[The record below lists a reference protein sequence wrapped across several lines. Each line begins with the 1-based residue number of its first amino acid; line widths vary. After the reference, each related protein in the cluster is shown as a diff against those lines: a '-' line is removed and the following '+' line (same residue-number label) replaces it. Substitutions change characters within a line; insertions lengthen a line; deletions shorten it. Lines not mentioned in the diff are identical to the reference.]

1 MQGDYFFFYTEA
13 NVVCILILLILLL
26 NDRLHNTR
34 QEKQIRFNWT
44 VVAHIGYFISDI
56 CWAAVLSGNLPRTRL
71 LVALFNFTNLVMMH
85 LLAYEWFLYM
95 AASENLDF
103 RKSRRRR
110 IQCRTPMI
118 LSVLAMV
125 VAYVIAPE
133 FWISKAG
140 ELNETYYYPMQIFMP
155 VLYMIAAFVI
165 SLRNARKTRSREDKK
180 LYLLIGIYPLAIVV
194 SGLIQT
200 IFLDAPLFCFGCTIM
215 MIFFYIQHLQTLVS
229 VDSLTRLNNRGQ
241 INRYMDQVV
250 YKDSVRN
257 TAMMIDIDRFKEIN
271 DTFGHAEGDRAL
283 TLMAQALRQSVEGID
298 APVFIGRYGGDE
310 FTVFVQHAEGDGLP
324 EEIISRIRVA
334 LVEKQ
339 QQHKLPYD
347 LMISAGYEDLKDKN
361 DSMDA
366 CVIRADEKLYEDK
379 KNRNIKR

>member
-56 CWAAVLSGNLPRTRL
+56 GWAAVLSGNLPRTRL

-95 AASENLDF
+95 AASENMDF

-140 ELNETYYYPMQIFMP
+140 
-155 VLYMIAAFVI
+155 FVI
-165 SLRNARKTRSREDKK
+165 SLRNARKTWSREDKK

-298 APVFIGRYGGDE
+298 APVFIGRFGGDE

-324 EEIISRIRVA
+324 EEIISRIRA
-334 LVEKQ
+334 LLEEKQ

-347 LMISAGYEDLKDKN
+347 LMISVGYEDLKDKN

>member
-13 NVVCILILLILLL
+13 NIVCILILLILLV

-71 LVALFNFTNLVMMH
+71 LVGLFNFTNLVMMH
-85 LLAYEWFLYM
+85 LLAFEWFLYM
-95 AASENLDF
+95 AASENMDF

-110 IQCRTPMI
+110 NLCRTPMI
-118 LSVLAMV
+118 VSVLVMV

-133 FWISKAG
+133 FWINKDG
-140 ELNETYYYPMQIFMP
+140 ELNSLYYLMLILMP

-165 SLRNARKTRSREDKK
+165 SLRNARKTRSRENKK
-180 LYLLIGIYPLAIVV
+180 LYLLIGIYPLAVVV

-215 MIFFYIQHLQTLVS
+215 LLFFYIENMQTLVS

-241 INRYMDQVV
+241 INRYMDQIV
-250 YKDSVRN
+250 YRDSVRN

-271 DTFGHAEGDRAL
+271 DTYGHGEGDRAL
-283 TLMAQALRQSVEGID
+283 VLMAQALRESVEGID

-347 LMISAGYEDLKDKN
+347 LMISAGYDDLKDKN

-366 CVIRADEKLYEDK
+366 CLIRADEKLYEDK
-379 KNRNIKR
+379 KSRNIKR

>member
-1 MQGDYFFFYTEA
+1 MHGDYFFFYTEG
-13 NVVCILILLILLL
+13 NVVSIVILLILLID
-26 NDRLHNTR
+26 DRLHNAR
-34 QEKQIRFNWT
+34 QERQIRFNWT
-44 VVAHIGYFISDI
+44 ILAHIGYFISDI

-71 LVALFNFTNLVMMH
+71 LVGLFNFTNLVMMH

-110 IQCRTPMI
+110 IQCRMPMI

-133 FWISKAG
+133 FWISKTG
-140 ELNETYYYPMQIFMP
+140 ELNSLYYMMLILMP

-241 INRYMDQVV
+241 INRYMDQIV

-271 DTFGHAEGDRAL
+271 DTFGHGEGDRAL

-324 EEIISRIRVA
+324 EEIISRIRA
-334 LVEKQ
+334 LLEEKQ
-339 QQHKLPYD
+339 QQHRLPYD
-347 LMISAGYEDLKDKN
+347 LKISAGYDDLQDKN

-379 KNRNIKR
+379 KSRNIKR

>member
-13 NVVCILILLILLL
+13 NIVCILILLILLV

-44 VVAHIGYFISDI
+44 IIAHIGYFISDI
-56 CWAAVLSGNLPRTRL
+56 GWAAVLSGNLPRTRL
-71 LVALFNFTNLVMMH
+71 LVGLFNFTNLVMLN

-95 AASENLDF
+95 AASENLPF
-103 RKSRRRR
+103 RKSRRKRNL
-110 IQCRTPMI
+110 CMAPMI
-118 LSVLAMV
+118 AAILLMV

-133 FWISKAG
+133 FWISRDG
-140 ELNETYYYPMQIFMP
+140 ELNEAYYLMLIIPP
-155 VLYMIAAFVI
+155 VLYLIGAFAI
-165 SLRNARKTRSREDKK
+165 SLRNARNTKSREDKK
-180 LYLLIGIYPLAIVV
+180 QYLLIGIYPLAVVV

-200 IFLDAPLFCFGCTIM
+200 IFLDAPLFCFGCTAM
-215 MIFFYIQHLQTLVS
+215 MVYFYIHHLQTLVS

-241 INRYMDQVV
+241 INRYMDQIV
-250 YKDSVRN
+250 YRDSVRN

-271 DTFGHAEGDRAL
+271 DTYGHGEGDRAL
-283 TLMAQALRQSVEGID
+283 VLMAQALRESVEGID

-347 LMISAGYEDLKDKN
+347 LMISAGYDDLKDKN

-366 CVIRADEKLYEDK
+366 CLIRADEKLYEDK
-379 KNRNIKR
+379 KSRNIKR

>member
-13 NVVCILILLILLL
+13 NIVCILILLILLV

-56 CWAAVLSGNLPRTRL
+56 GWAAVLSGNLPRTRL
-71 LVALFNFTNLVMMH
+71 LVGLFNFTNLVMMH
-85 LLAYEWFLYM
+85 LLAFEWFLYM
-95 AASENLDF
+95 AASENMDF

-110 IQCRTPMI
+110 NLCRTPMI
-118 LSVLAMV
+118 VSVLVMV

-133 FWISKAG
+133 FWINKDG
-140 ELNETYYYPMQIFMP
+140 ELNSLYYLMLILMP

-165 SLRNARKTRSREDKK
+165 SLRNARKTRSRENKK
-180 LYLLIGIYPLAIVV
+180 LYLLIGIYPLAVVV

-215 MIFFYIQHLQTLVS
+215 LLFFYIENMQTLVS

-241 INRYMDQVV
+241 INRYMDQIV
-250 YKDSVRN
+250 YKENVRH

-271 DTFGHAEGDRAL
+271 DTYGHAEGDRAL
-283 TLMAQALRQSVEGID
+283 TLMAQALRQSVAGIE

-324 EEIISRIRVA
+324 EEIISRIRAV
-334 LVEKQ
+334 LEEKQ
-339 QQHKLPYD
+339 QQHRLPYD
-347 LMISAGYEDLKDKN
+347 LKISAGYDALQDKN

-379 KNRNIKR
+379 KSRNIKR

>member
-13 NVVCILILLILLL
+13 NIVCILILLILLV

-56 CWAAVLSGNLPRTRL
+56 GWAAVLSGNLPRTRL
-71 LVALFNFTNLVMMH
+71 LVGLFNFTNLVMMH
-85 LLAYEWFLYM
+85 LLAFEWFLYM
-95 AASENLDF
+95 AASENMDF

-110 IQCRTPMI
+110 NLCRTPMI
-118 LSVLAMV
+118 VSVLVMV

-133 FWISKAG
+133 FWINKDG
-140 ELNETYYYPMQIFMP
+140 ELNSLYYLMLILMP

-215 MIFFYIQHLQTLVS
+215 MIFFYIQHLVKTARSMKAQRVTLVHI
-229 VDSLTRLNNRGQ
+229 LQTAGFA
-241 INRYMDQVV
+241 
-250 YKDSVRN
+250 DSVP
-257 TAMMIDIDRFKEIN
+257 
-271 DTFGHAEGDRAL
+271 
-283 TLMAQALRQSVEGID
+283 RQ
-298 APVFIGRYGGDE
+298 PF
-310 FTVFVQHAEGDGLP
+310 
-324 EEIISRIRVA
+324 
-334 LVEKQ
+334 LV
-339 QQHKLPYD
+339 
-347 LMISAGYEDLKDKN
+347 
-361 DSMDA
+361 
-366 CVIRADEKLYEDK
+366 
-379 KNRNIKR
+379 

>member
-1 MQGDYFFFYTEA
+1 MHGDYFFFYTEG
-13 NVVCILILLILLL
+13 NVVSIVILLILLID
-26 NDRLHNTR
+26 DRLHNAR
-34 QEKQIRFNWT
+34 QERQIRFNWT
-44 VVAHIGYFISDI
+44 IVAHIGYFVSDI

-71 LVALFNFTNLVMMH
+71 LVGLFNFTNLVMMH

-133 FWISKAG
+133 FWISKTG
-140 ELNETYYYPMQIFMP
+140 ELNSLYYMMLILMP

-283 TLMAQALRQSVEGID
+283 TLMAQALRQSIEGID

-324 EEIISRIRVA
+324 EEIISRIRA
-334 LVEKQ
+334 ILEEKQ
-339 QQHKLPYD
+339 QQHRLPYD
-347 LMISAGYEDLKDKN
+347 LMISVGYDDLKDKN
-361 DSMDA
+361 DTMDA

-379 KNRNIKR
+379 KSRNIKR

>member
-1 MQGDYFFFYTEA
+1 MHGDYFFFYAEA
-13 NVVCILILLILLL
+13 NIVCILILLILLV

-44 VVAHIGYFISDI
+44 VVAHIGYFVSDI

-71 LVALFNFTNLVMMH
+71 LVGLFNFTNLVMMH
-85 LLAYEWFLYM
+85 LLAFEWFLYM
-95 AASENLDF
+95 AASENMDF
-103 RKSRRRR
+103 RRSARRRNL
-110 IQCRTPMI
+110 CRAPMAA
-118 LSVLAMV
+118 SVLVMV
-125 VAYVIAPE
+125 VAYVIVPE
-133 FWISKAG
+133 FWISKTG
-140 ELNETYYYPMQIFMP
+140 ELNSLYYLMLILMP

-165 SLRNARKTRSREDKK
+165 SLRNARKTRSREDRK
-180 LYLLIGIYPLAIVV
+180 LYLLIGIYPLAVVV

-271 DTFGHAEGDRAL
+271 DTFGHGEGDRAL
-283 TLMAQALRQSVEGID
+283 TLMAQALRESVEGID

-310 FTVFVQHAEGDGLP
+310 FTVFVQHTEGDGLP
-324 EEIISRIRVA
+324 EEIIGKIRAV
-334 LVEKQ
+334 LEEKQ
-339 QQHKLPYD
+339 QQHRLPYD
-347 LMISAGYEDLKDKN
+347 LKISAGYDDLKDKN

-379 KNRNIKR
+379 KSRNIKR

>member
-13 NVVCILILLILLL
+13 NIVCILILLILLV

-56 CWAAVLSGNLPRTRL
+56 GWAAVLSGNLPRTRL
-71 LVALFNFTNLVMMH
+71 LVGLFNFTNLVMLN

-95 AASENLDF
+95 AASENLPF
-103 RKSRRRR
+103 RKSQRKRHL
-110 IQCRTPMI
+110 CMAPMI
-118 LSVLAMV
+118 AAILLMV

-133 FWISKAG
+133 FWISKDG
-140 ELNETYYYPMQIFMP
+140 ELNSLYYLMLIIPP
-155 VLYMIAAFVI
+155 VLYLIGAFAI
-165 SLRNARKTRSREDKK
+165 SLRNARNTKSREDRKQ
-180 LYLLIGIYPLAIVV
+180 YLLIGIYPLVIVL
-194 SGLIQT
+194 SGVIQT
-200 IFLDAPLFCFGCTIM
+200 IFLDAPLFCFGCTAM
-215 MIFFYIQHLQTLVS
+215 MVYFYIHHLQTLVS

-241 INRYMDQVV
+241 INRYMDQIV
-250 YKDSVRN
+250 YKEN
-257 TAMMIDIDRFKEIN
+257 IWHTAMMIDVDRFKEIN
-271 DTFGHAEGDRAL
+271 DTYGHGEGDRAL
-283 TLMAQALRQSVEGID
+283 VLMAQALRESVEGID

-347 LMISAGYEDLKDKN
+347 LMISAGYDDLKDKN

-366 CVIRADEKLYEDK
+366 CLIRADDKLYEDK
-379 KNRNIKR
+379 KSRHIKR

>member
-13 NVVCILILLILLL
+13 NIVCILILLILLV

-44 VVAHIGYFISDI
+44 VVAHFGYFISDI
-56 CWAAVLSGNLPRTRL
+56 GWAAVLSGNLPRTRL
-71 LVALFNFTNLVMMH
+71 LVGLFNFTNLVMLN

-95 AASENLDF
+95 AASENLPF
-103 RKSRRRR
+103 RKSLRKRHL
-110 IQCRTPMI
+110 CMAPMI
-118 LSVLAMV
+118 AAILLMV

-133 FWISKAG
+133 FWISKDG
-140 ELNETYYYPMQIFMP
+140 ELNSLYYLMLIIPP
-155 VLYMIAAFVI
+155 VLYLIGAFAI
-165 SLRNARKTRSREDKK
+165 SLRNARNTKSREDRKQ
-180 LYLLIGIYPLAIVV
+180 YLLIGIYPLVIVL
-194 SGLIQT
+194 SGVIQT
-200 IFLDAPLFCFGCTIM
+200 IFLDAPLFCFGCTAM
-215 MIFFYIQHLQTLVS
+215 MVYFYIHHLQTLVS

-241 INRYMDQVV
+241 INRYMDQIV
-250 YKDSVRN
+250 YKENVRH

-271 DTFGHAEGDRAL
+271 DTYGHAEGDRAL
-283 TLMAQALRQSVEGID
+283 TLMAQALRQSVTGID

-324 EEIISRIRVA
+324 EEIISRIRAV
-334 LVEKQ
+334 LEEKQ
-339 QQHKLPYD
+339 QQHRLPYD
-347 LMISAGYEDLKDKN
+347 LKISAGYDALQDKN

-379 KNRNIKR
+379 KSRNIKR

>member
-1 MQGDYFFFYTEA
+1 MHGDYFFFYTEG
-13 NVVCILILLILLL
+13 NVVSIVILLILLID
-26 NDRLHNTR
+26 DRLHNAR
-34 QEKQIRFNWT
+34 QERQIRFNWT
-44 VVAHIGYFISDI
+44 IVAHIGYFVSDI

-71 LVALFNFTNLVMMH
+71 LVGLFNFTNLVMMH
-85 LLAYEWFLYM
+85 LLAFEWFLYM

-110 IQCRTPMI
+110 IQCQTPMI

-180 LYLLIGIYPLAIVV
+180 LHLLIGIYPLAIVV

-271 DTFGHAEGDRAL
+271 DTYGHGEGDRAL
-283 TLMAQALRQSVEGID
+283 TLMAQALRESVEGID

-310 FTVFVQHAEGDGLP
+310 FVMIAQAEGETDTM
-324 EEIISRIRVA
+324 ESIAA
-334 LVEKQ
+334 LFRSILQEKAEANHLLYQ
-339 QQHKLPYD
+339 LNVSIGWD
-347 LMISAGYEDLKDKN
+347 LLRSGSDTLE
-361 DSMDA
+361 A
-366 CVIRADEKLYEDK
+366 CLMRADEKLYE
-379 KNRNIKR
+379 NKRSLR

>member
-1 MQGDYFFFYTEA
+1 MHGDYFFFYTEG
-13 NVVCILILLILLL
+13 NVVSIVILLILLID
-26 NDRLHNTR
+26 DRLHNAR
-34 QEKQIRFNWT
+34 QERQIRFNWT
-44 VVAHIGYFISDI
+44 ILAHIGYFISDI

-110 IQCRTPMI
+110 IQCRMPMI

-133 FWISKAG
+133 FWISKTG
-140 ELNETYYYPMQIFMP
+140 ELNSLYYMMLILMP

-241 INRYMDQVV
+241 INRYMDQIV

-271 DTFGHAEGDRAL
+271 DTFGHGEGDRAL

-324 EEIISRIRVA
+324 EEIISRIRA
-334 LVEKQ
+334 LLEEKQ
-339 QQHKLPYD
+339 QQHRLPYD
-347 LMISAGYEDLKDKN
+347 LKISAGYDDLQDKN

-379 KNRNIKR
+379 KSRNIKR

>member
-133 FWISKAG
+133 FWISKTG
-140 ELNETYYYPMQIFMP
+140 ELNSLYYMMLILMP

-215 MIFFYIQHLQTLVS
+215 LLFFYIENMQTLVS

-283 TLMAQALRQSVEGID
+283 TLMAQALRQSVTGID

-324 EEIISRIRVA
+324 EEIISRIRAV
-334 LVEKQ
+334 LEEKQ
-339 QQHKLPYD
+339 QQHRLPYD
-347 LMISAGYEDLKDKN
+347 LKISAGYDALQDKN

>member
-1 MQGDYFFFYTEA
+1 MHGDYFFFYAEA
-13 NVVCILILLILLL
+13 NIVCILILLILLV
-26 NDRLHNTR
+26 NDKLHNTR

-56 CWAAVLSGNLPRTRL
+56 GWAAVLSGNLPRTRL
-71 LVALFNFTNLVMMH
+71 LVGLFNFTNLVMMH
-85 LLAYEWFLYM
+85 ILAFEWFLYM
-95 AASENLDF
+95 AASENMDF

-110 IQCRTPMI
+110 NLCRAPMI
-118 LSVLAMV
+118 VSILVMM

-133 FWISKAG
+133 FWISKDG
-140 ELNETYYYPMQIFMP
+140 ELNSLYYLMLIFMP
-155 VLYMIAAFVI
+155 VLYMIAAFII

-180 LYLLIGIYPLAIVV
+180 LYLLIGIYPLAVVV

-215 MIFFYIQHLQTLVS
+215 LLFFYIENMQTLVS

-241 INRYMDQVV
+241 INRYMDQIV

-271 DTFGHAEGDRAL
+271 DTYGHGEGDRAL
-283 TLMAQALRQSVEGID
+283 VLMAQALRQSVEGID
-298 APVFIGRYGGDE
+298 TPVFIGRYGGDE

-324 EEIISRIRVA
+324 EEIISKIRAA
-334 LVEKQ
+334 LEEKQ
-339 QQHKLPYD
+339 LTHKLPYD
-347 LMISAGYEDLKDKN
+347 LKISVGCDSLKDKN
-361 DSMDA
+361 DSMED
-366 CVIRADEKLYEDK
+366 CLIRADDKLYEDK
-379 KNRNIKR
+379 KSRNIKR

>member
-13 NVVCILILLILLL
+13 NIVCILILLILLV

-44 VVAHIGYFISDI
+44 IIAHIGYFISDI
-56 CWAAVLSGNLPRTRL
+56 GWAAVLSGNLPRTRL
-71 LVALFNFTNLVMMH
+71 LVGLFNFTNLVMLN

-95 AASENLDF
+95 AASENLPF
-103 RKSRRRR
+103 RKSRRKRNL
-110 IQCRTPMI
+110 CMAPMI
-118 LSVLAMV
+118 AAILLMV

-133 FWISKAG
+133 FWISRDG
-140 ELNETYYYPMQIFMP
+140 ELNEAYYLMLIIPP
-155 VLYMIAAFVI
+155 VLYLIGAFAI
-165 SLRNARKTRSREDKK
+165 SLRNARNTKSREDKK
-180 LYLLIGIYPLAIVV
+180 QYLLIGIYPLAVVV

-200 IFLDAPLFCFGCTIM
+200 IFLDAPLFCFGCTAM
-215 MIFFYIQHLQTLVS
+215 MVYFYIQHLQTLVS

-241 INRYMDQVV
+241 INRYMDQIV
-250 YKDSVRN
+250 YRDSVRN

-271 DTFGHAEGDRAL
+271 DTYGHGEGDRAL
-283 TLMAQALRQSVEGID
+283 VLMAQALRESVEGID

-347 LMISAGYEDLKDKN
+347 LMISAGYDDLKDKN

-366 CVIRADEKLYEDK
+366 CLIRADDKLYEDK
-379 KNRNIKR
+379 KSRHIKR

>member
-1 MQGDYFFFYTEA
+1 MHGDYFFFYTEG
-13 NVVCILILLILLL
+13 NVVSIVILLILLI
-26 NDRLHNTR
+26 DDQLHNTR

-44 VVAHIGYFISDI
+44 IIAHIGYFISDI

-71 LVALFNFTNLVMMH
+71 LVGLFNFTNLVMMH

-133 FWISKAG
+133 FWISKTG
-140 ELNETYYYPMQIFMP
+140 ELNSLYYMMLILMP

-200 IFLDAPLFCFGCTIM
+200 IFLNAPLFCFGCTIM

-324 EEIISRIRVA
+324 EEIISRIRA
-334 LVEKQ
+334 LLETKQ

-347 LMISAGYEDLKDKN
+347 LMISVGYEDLKDKN

-379 KNRNIKR
+379 KSRNITR

>member
-1 MQGDYFFFYTEA
+1 MHGDYFFFYTEG
-13 NVVCILILLILLL
+13 NVVSIVILLILLID
-26 NDRLHNTR
+26 DRLHNAR
-34 QEKQIRFNWT
+34 QERQIRFNWT
-44 VVAHIGYFISDI
+44 ILAHIGYFISDI

-71 LVALFNFTNLVMMH
+71 LVGLFNFTNLVMMH

-110 IQCRTPMI
+110 IQCRMPMI

-133 FWISKAG
+133 FWISKTG
-140 ELNETYYYPMQIFMP
+140 ELNSLYYMMLILMP

-271 DTFGHAEGDRAL
+271 DTFGHGEGDRAL

-324 EEIISRIRVA
+324 EEIISRIRA
-334 LVEKQ
+334 LLEEKQ
-339 QQHKLPYD
+339 QQHRLPYD
-347 LMISAGYEDLKDKN
+347 LKISAGYDDLQDKN

-379 KNRNIKR
+379 KSRNIKR

>member
-13 NVVCILILLILLL
+13 NIVCILILLILLV

-56 CWAAVLSGNLPRTRL
+56 GWAAVLSGNLPRTRL
-71 LVALFNFTNLVMMH
+71 LVGLFNFTNLVMMH

-110 IQCRTPMI
+110 NLCRTPMI
-118 LSVLAMV
+118 VSVLVMV

-133 FWISKAG
+133 FWINKDG
-140 ELNETYYYPMQIFMP
+140 ELNSLYYLMLILMP

-165 SLRNARKTRSREDKK
+165 SLRNARKTRSRENKK
-180 LYLLIGIYPLAIVV
+180 LYLLIGIYPLAVVV

-215 MIFFYIQHLQTLVS
+215 LLFFYIENMQTLVS

-241 INRYMDQVV
+241 INRYMDQIV
-250 YKDSVRN
+250 YKENIRH

-271 DTFGHAEGDRAL
+271 DTYGHGEGDRAL
-283 TLMAQALRQSVEGID
+283 VLMAQALRESVEGID

-347 LMISAGYEDLKDKN
+347 LMISAGYDDLKDKN

-366 CVIRADEKLYEDK
+366 CLIRADDKLYEDK
-379 KNRNIKR
+379 KSRHIKR

>member
-1 MQGDYFFFYTEA
+1 MHGDYFFFYTEG
-13 NVVCILILLILLL
+13 NVVSIVILLILLID
-26 NDRLHNTR
+26 DRLHNAR
-34 QEKQIRFNWT
+34 QERQIRFNWT
-44 VVAHIGYFISDI
+44 IVAHIGYFVSDI

-71 LVALFNFTNLVMMH
+71 LVGLFNFTNLVMMH

-133 FWISKAG
+133 FWISKTG
-140 ELNETYYYPMQIFMP
+140 ELNSLYYMMLILMP

-271 DTFGHAEGDRAL
+271 DTYGHGEGDRAL
-283 TLMAQALRQSVEGID
+283 VLMAQALRQSVAGID

-324 EEIISRIRVA
+324 EEIISRIRA
-334 LVEKQ
+334 LLEEKQ
-339 QQHKLPYD
+339 QQHRLPYD
-347 LMISAGYEDLKDKN
+347 LKISAGYDDLQDKN

-379 KNRNIKR
+379 KSRNIKR

>member
-13 NVVCILILLILLL
+13 NIVCILILLILLV

-44 VVAHIGYFISDI
+44 IIAHIGYFISDI
-56 CWAAVLSGNLPRTRL
+56 GWAAVLSGNLPRTRL
-71 LVALFNFTNLVMMH
+71 LVGLFNFTNLVMMH
-85 LLAYEWFLYM
+85 LLAFEWFLYM
-95 AASENLDF
+95 AASENMDF

-110 IQCRTPMI
+110 NLCRTPMI
-118 LSVLAMV
+118 VSVLVMV

-133 FWISKAG
+133 FWINKDG
-140 ELNETYYYPMQIFMP
+140 ELNSLYYLMLILMP

-165 SLRNARKTRSREDKK
+165 SLRNARKTRSRENKK
-180 LYLLIGIYPLAIVV
+180 LYLLIGIYPLAVVV

-200 IFLDAPLFCFGCTIM
+200 IFLDAPLFCFGCTAM
-215 MIFFYIQHLQTLVS
+215 MVYFYIQHLQTLVS

-241 INRYMDQVV
+241 INRYMDQIV
-250 YKDSVRN
+250 YRDSVRN

-271 DTFGHAEGDRAL
+271 DTYGHGEGDRAL
-283 TLMAQALRQSVEGID
+283 VLMAQALRESVEGID

-310 FTVFVQHAEGDGLP
+310 FTVFVQHAEGDSLP
-324 EEIISRIRVA
+324 EEILSKIREA
-334 LVEKQ
+334 LEEKQ
-339 QQHKLPYD
+339 RKHRLPYD
-347 LMISAGYEDLKDKN
+347 LMISAGYDDLKDKN

-366 CVIRADEKLYEDK
+366 CLIRADDKLYEDK
-379 KNRNIKR
+379 KSRHIKR

>member
-13 NVVCILILLILLL
+13 NIVCILILLILLV

-56 CWAAVLSGNLPRTRL
+56 GWAAVLSGNLPRTRL
-71 LVALFNFTNLVMMH
+71 LVGLFNFTNLVMMH
-85 LLAYEWFLYM
+85 LLAFEWFLYM
-95 AASENLDF
+95 AASENMDF

-110 IQCRTPMI
+110 NLCRTPMI
-118 LSVLAMV
+118 VSVLVMV

-133 FWISKAG
+133 FWISKDG
-140 ELNETYYYPMQIFMP
+140 ELNSLYYLMLILMP

-165 SLRNARKTRSREDKK
+165 SLRNARKTRSRENKK
-180 LYLLIGIYPLAIVV
+180 LYLLIGIYPLAVVV

-215 MIFFYIQHLQTLVS
+215 LLFFYIENMQTLVS

-241 INRYMDQVV
+241 INRYMDQIV
-250 YKDSVRN
+250 YRDSVRN

-271 DTFGHAEGDRAL
+271 DTYGHGEGDRAL
-283 TLMAQALRQSVEGID
+283 VLMAQALRESVEGID

-324 EEIISRIRVA
+324 EEIISRIRA
-334 LVEKQ
+334 LLETKQ

-347 LMISAGYEDLKDKN
+347 LMISVGYEDLKDKN

>member
-1 MQGDYFFFYTEA
+1 MHGDYFFFYTEG
-13 NVVCILILLILLL
+13 NVVSIVILLILLI
-26 NDRLHNTR
+26 DARLHNAR
-34 QEKQIRFNWT
+34 QERQIRFNWT
-44 VVAHIGYFISDI
+44 ILAHIGYFISDI

-133 FWISKAG
+133 FWISKTG
-140 ELNETYYYPMQIFMP
+140 ELNSLYYMMLILMP

-180 LYLLIGIYPLAIVV
+180 LHLLIGIYPLAIVV

-241 INRYMDQVV
+241 INRYMDQIV
-250 YKDSVRN
+250 YKENIRH

-271 DTFGHAEGDRAL
+271 DTYGHGEGDRAL
-283 TLMAQALRQSVEGID
+283 VLMAQALRESVEGID

-347 LMISAGYEDLKDKN
+347 LMISAGYDDLKDKN

-366 CVIRADEKLYEDK
+366 CLIRADDKLYEDK
-379 KNRNIKR
+379 KSRHIKR

>member
-1 MQGDYFFFYTEA
+1 MHGDYFFFYAEA
-13 NVVCILILLILLL
+13 NIVCILILLILLV

-44 VVAHIGYFISDI
+44 VVAHIGYFVSDI

-71 LVALFNFTNLVMMH
+71 LVGLFNFTNLVMMH
-85 LLAYEWFLYM
+85 LLAFEWFLYM
-95 AASENLDF
+95 AASENMDF
-103 RKSRRRR
+103 RRSARRRNL
-110 IQCRTPMI
+110 CRAPMAA
-118 LSVLAMV
+118 SVLVMV
-125 VAYVIAPE
+125 VAYVIVPE
-133 FWISKAG
+133 FWISKTG
-140 ELNETYYYPMQIFMP
+140 ELNSLYYLMLILMP

-165 SLRNARKTRSREDKK
+165 SLRNARKTRSREDRK
-180 LYLLIGIYPLAIVV
+180 LYLLIGIYPLAVVV

-215 MIFFYIQHLQTLVS
+215 LLFFYIENMQTLVS

-250 YKDSVRN
+250 YKENVRN

-271 DTFGHAEGDRAL
+271 DTYGHGEGDRAL
-283 TLMAQALRQSVEGID
+283 ILMAQALRQSVEGID

-324 EEIISRIRVA
+324 EEIISRIRTA
-334 LVEKQ
+334 LEEKQ
-339 QQHKLPYD
+339 KQHRLPYD
-347 LMISAGYEDLKDKN
+347 LMISVGYDDLKDKN

-366 CVIRADEKLYEDK
+366 CIIRADDKLYEDK
-379 KNRNIKR
+379 KSRNITR